1 MLKKLTVERFKSI
14 RHAEVELGRVNL
26 FIGGN
31 GAGKSNIL
39 EAIGVLSASA
49 DRGVGDTDLSRKG
62 VRITPPELMKSAFKN
77 RDLPRTLQ
85 LTAELEGDLAYRI
98 NLTGKEDAPLLA
110 FFSESCTQGAEK
122 IFGRGP
128 NGVQVRGTGVRRNL
142 DRHRSLWD
150 QVRAA
155 FDIPAAVDT
164 ALSSLAQYAIY
175 APQTD
180 FLRGTAAGKEYMHP
194 IGLHGEGLPHAVDE
208 LLGQWRKAK
217 TEKSSAFQIK
227 DRATDLPLL
236 PGWASSVQVGRI
248 DRSLASRALLN
259 QGDDMVY
266 FLDKYM
272 HSERQTLAVYDSS
285 EGTIFLLFVTVLLA
299 HDDSPKI
306 FALDNV
312 DNALNPRMTRVLLE
326 TIIGITKES
335 SDKGLIC
342 GPRQVFLTSHNPTSL
357 DAFDLFDEDQRV
369 FVVERNDDGHTT
381 VTRLK
386 PRQGMTREEWQQAKN
401 GRNLSQ
407 LWLDDEIRG
416 ALGPDI
422 PRAAIGGCRRTGRAG
437 RPVFPAA
444 SGS

>member
-14 RHAEVELGRVNL
+14 RHAEVGLGRVNL

-62 VRITPPELMKSAFKN
+62 VRITPPELMKSAFKSHN
-77 RDLPRTLQ
+77 LPKTLR
-85 LTAELEGDLAYRI
+85 LTAELEGDVTYRI
-98 NLTGKEDAPLLA
+98 NLTGKEDDPLLA
-110 FFSESCTQGAEK
+110 FFSEGCTQGEEK
-122 IFGRGP
+122 IFGRGS
-128 NGVQVRGTGVRRNL
+128 NGVQVRGTSVRRNL

-150 QVRAA
+150 QVRTA
-155 FDIPAAVDT
+155 FDFPVAVDT
-164 ALSSLAQYAIY
+164 ALRGLAQYAIY

-180 FLRGTAAGKEYMHP
+180 FLRGTAAGKVDTPP
-194 IGLHGEGLPHAVDE
+194 IGLHGEGLPRAVRG
-208 LLGQWRKAK
+208 LLVQLRDAEHKESPTFKLKEMAVH
-217 TEKSSAFQIK
+217 
-227 DRATDLPLL
+227 LPFL
-236 PGWASSVQVGRI
+236 PRWASQVSVGRI
-248 DRSLASRALLN
+248 DRYMTSRALPD

-272 HSERQTLAVYDSS
+272 HHRRQTLSVYDSS
-285 EGTIFLLFVTVLLA
+285 EGTLFLLFVAVLLA
-299 HDDSPKI
+299 HNDSPEI

-312 DNALNPRMTRVLLE
+312 DNALNPRMTRILLE
-326 TIIGITKES
+326 TIIKITKES
-335 SDKGLIC
+335 SAEDLSS

-369 FVVERNDDGHTT
+369 FVVERNEDGHTT

-386 PRQGMTREEWQQAKN
+386 PRQGMSREDWELAMN

-407 LWLDDEIRG
+407 LWLDGEISG
-416 ALGPDI
+416 ALGQDL
-422 PRAAIGGCRRTGRAG
+422 
-437 RPVFPAA
+437 
-444 SGS
+444 

>member
-1 MLKKLTVERFKSI
+1 MAARSARWYSEAAETTPVLKKLTVERFKSI
-14 RHAEVELGRVNL
+14 RHAEVGLGRINL

-31 GAGKSNIL
+31 GAGKSNVL

-77 RDLPRTLQ
+77 HPLPRTLQ
-85 LTAELEGDLAYRI
+85 LTAELEGDVTYGI
-98 NLTGKEDAPLLA
+98 ELTGKEDAPLLA

-128 NGVQVRGTGVRRNL
+128 NGVQVRGTSVRRNL

-155 FDIPAAVDT
+155 FDFPVAVDT
-164 ALSSLAQYAIY
+164 ALRGLAQYAIY

-180 FLRGTAAGKEYMHP
+180 FLRGMAAGKLDTPP
-194 IGLHGEGLPHAVDE
+194 IGLHGEGLPHAVRGLLEQWEEAKRQE
-208 LLGQWRKAK
+208 LP
-217 TEKSSAFQIK
+217 AFQLK
-227 DRATDLPLL
+227 DRATDLPFL
-236 PGWASSVQVGRI
+236 PGWARVVRVGRI
-248 DRSLASRALLN
+248 DSALTSRALLD

-266 FLDKYM
+266 FLDQYM
-272 HSERQTLAVYDSS
+272 HHSRSKLSVYDSS
-285 EGTIFLLFVTVLLA
+285 EGTLFLLFVAILLA
-299 HDDSPKI
+299 HDDSSKI

-326 TIIGITKES
+326 TIIEIAKES
-335 SDKGLIC
+335 SEKGLIC

-369 FVVERNDDGHTT
+369 FVVERNEDGHTT

-386 PRQGMTREEWQQAKN
+386 PCQGMTREEWQQAKN

-407 LWLDDEIRG
+407 FWLDGEIRG
-416 ALGPDI
+416 ALGQDL
-422 PRAAIGGCRRTGRAG
+422 
-437 RPVFPAA
+437 
-444 SGS
+444 

>member
-14 RHAEVELGRVNL
+14 RHAEVGLGRINL

-49 DRGVGDTDLSRKG
+49 YRGVGDDDLRRKG
-62 VRITPPELMKSAFKN
+62 VRITPPELMKSAFKSH
-77 RDLPRTLQ
+77 DLPKTLQ
-85 LTAELEGDLAYRI
+85 LAAELEGAVTYRI
-98 NLTGKEDAPLLA
+98 NLTGKEDDPPLA
-110 FFSESCTQGAEK
+110 FFSESCTHGQEK

-128 NGVQVRGTGVRRNL
+128 NGAQVRGTSVRRNL
-142 DRHRSLWD
+142 DRDRSLWD

-155 FDIPAAVDT
+155 FDFPVAVDT
-164 ALSSLAQYAIY
+164 ALRGLAQYAIY

-180 FLRGTAAGKEYMHP
+180 FLRGTAAGKVDTPP
-194 IGLHGEGLPHAVDE
+194 IGLHGEGLPRAVLG
-208 LLGQWRKAK
+208 LLVQLRDAEHKESPTFKLKEMAVH
-217 TEKSSAFQIK
+217 
-227 DRATDLPLL
+227 LPFL
-236 PGWASSVQVGRI
+236 PRWASQVSVGRI
-248 DRSLASRALLN
+248 DRYMTSRALPD
-259 QGDDMVY
+259 QGDDMIY

-272 HSERQTLAVYDSS
+272 HHRRQTLSVYDSS
-285 EGTIFLLFVTVLLA
+285 EGTLFLLFVAVLLA
-299 HDDSPKI
+299 HDDSPEI

-357 DAFDLFDEDQRV
+357 DAFDLFDKDQRV
-369 FVVERNDDGHTT
+369 FVVERNENGHTT

-386 PRQGMTREEWQQAKN
+386 PNQGMSREDWEEARN

-407 LWLDDEIRG
+407 LWLDGEIRG
-416 ALGPDI
+416 ALGQDL
-422 PRAAIGGCRRTGRAG
+422 
-437 RPVFPAA
+437 
-444 SGS
+444 

>member
-14 RHAEVELGRVNL
+14 RHAEVELGSVNL

-49 DRGVGDTDLSRKG
+49 DRSVGDTDLSSKG
-62 VRITPPELMKSAFKN
+62 VRITPSELMKSAFKSH
-77 RDLPRTLQ
+77 DLPRTLQ
-85 LTAELEGDLAYRI
+85 LTAELEGDVAYRI
-98 NLTGKEDAPLLA
+98 NLTGKEDDPLLA
-110 FFSESCTQGAEK
+110 FFSESCTHGPER

-128 NGVQVRGTGVRRNL
+128 TGARVLGVRIHGNL
-142 DRHRSLWD
+142 DKHRSLWD
-150 QVRAA
+150 QVRMA
-155 FDIPAAVDT
+155 FDFPVAVDT
-164 ALSSLAQYAIY
+164 ALRSLAQYAIY

-180 FLRGTAAGKEYMHP
+180 FLRGTAAGTVDMPP
-194 IGLHGEGLPHAVDE
+194 IGLHGEGLPQAVQG
-208 LLGQWRKAK
+208 LLTQLEAARA
-217 TEKSSAFQIK
+217 TESTDYKLK
-227 DRATDLPLL
+227 DWATDLPFL
-236 PGWASSVQVGRI
+236 PGWASRVQVGRI

-259 QGDDMVY
+259 HGDDMVY
-266 FLDKYM
+266 FRDKYM
-272 HSERQTLAVYDSS
+272 HSSRRKLSVYDSS
-285 EGTIFLLFVTVLLA
+285 EGTLFLLFVAVLLA
-299 HDDSPKI
+299 HDRSPKV

-312 DNALNPRMTRVLLE
+312 DNALNPRMTRILLE
-326 TIIGITKES
+326 TIIEITKES
-335 SDKGLIC
+335 SAEDLSS

-369 FVVERNDDGHTT
+369 FVVKRNEDGHTT

>member
-14 RHAEVELGRVNL
+14 RHAEVGLGRINL

-49 DRGVGDTDLSRKG
+49 YRGVGDDDLRRKG
-62 VRITPPELMKSAFKN
+62 VRITPPELMKSAFKSH
-77 RDLPRTLQ
+77 DLPKTLQ
-85 LTAELEGDLAYRI
+85 LAAELEGAVTYRI
-98 NLTGKEDAPLLA
+98 NLTGKEDDPPLA
-110 FFSESCTQGAEK
+110 FFSESCTHGQEK

-128 NGVQVRGTGVRRNL
+128 NGAQVRGTSVRRNL
-142 DRHRSLWD
+142 DRDRSLWD

-155 FDIPAAVDT
+155 FDFPVAVDT
-164 ALSSLAQYAIY
+164 ALRGLAQYAIY

-180 FLRGTAAGKEYMHP
+180 FLRGTAAGKVDTPP
-194 IGLHGEGLPHAVDE
+194 IGLHGEGLPRAVLG
-208 LLGQWRKAK
+208 LLVQLRDAEHKESPTFKLKEMAVH
-217 TEKSSAFQIK
+217 
-227 DRATDLPLL
+227 LPFL
-236 PGWASSVQVGRI
+236 PRWASQVSVGRI
-248 DRSLASRALLN
+248 DRYMTSRALPD
-259 QGDDMVY
+259 QGDDMIY

-272 HSERQTLAVYDSS
+272 HHRRQTLSVYDSS
-285 EGTIFLLFVTVLLA
+285 EGTLFLLFVAVLLA
-299 HDDSPKI
+299 HDDSPEI

-357 DAFDLFDEDQRV
+357 DAFDLFDKDQRV
-369 FVVERNDDGHTT
+369 FVVERNENGHAT

-386 PRQGMTREEWQQAKN
+386 PNQGMSREDWEEARN

-407 LWLDDEIRG
+407 LWLDGEIRG
-416 ALGPDI
+416 ALGQDL
-422 PRAAIGGCRRTGRAG
+422 
-437 RPVFPAA
+437 
-444 SGS
+444 